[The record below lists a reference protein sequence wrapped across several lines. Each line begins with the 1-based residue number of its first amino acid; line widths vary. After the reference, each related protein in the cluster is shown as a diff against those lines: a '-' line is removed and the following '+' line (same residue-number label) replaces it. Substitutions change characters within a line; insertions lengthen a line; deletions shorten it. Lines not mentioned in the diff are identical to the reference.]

1 MKTTRGILMITALL
15 MVTALLIPGLAQAD
29 ESKTLMQGNSWTI
42 QPNVGTVTVTIN
54 TASSYAQLTGSA
66 ILKPKSG
73 GAEVNQAILVN
84 TISGREARKVFHLDD
99 HIITSITFKASAGD
113 IQINAVYSGDGM

>member
-1 MKTTRGILMITALL
+1 MKTARGVLMIAALL
-15 MVTALLIPGLAQAD
+15 LVTAMLIPGPACAD

-42 QPNVGTVTVTIN
+42 KPNVGTVTATIN

-66 ILKPKSG
+66 IYKPKSG
-73 GAEVNQAILVN
+73 GAETAQMILVN
-84 TISGREARKVFHLDD
+84 TIANREARKVFHLDGY
-99 HIITSITFKASAGD
+99 IITSITFKASAGD